1 MTGSKLAPTP
11 TLPARTPAE
20 VADWAASPHPEPRSG
35 FLEMST
41 NLGLGDFGTT
51 SGDSGGSLVG
61 LAAGSNDARLWQD
74 GSRRRIALLQQLE
87 ETDWYRNGDVTYVWH
102 SRNSRVTKVQNP
114 APGPDATG
122 LISALAGGGTIESP
136 DGMAARFLPLRTQAT
151 RLALREPTYV
161 ADRPVYQ
168 LALIPDTPTSL
179 VTEIVIGVDAATGVP
194 LKVAVHTRSG
204 TVAIESKFTSIDFK
218 RPAASNL
225 AFQAPPEAKVAD
237 GANVIA
243 TPNFSN
249 DERQQRDRARTVQD
263 VQSVKGVDQTL
274 LRLATVGGRLGRG
287 RRAAGP
293 QRMAIGES
301 RAHRQAGQWPV
312 RHGEASGDTRLQLA
326 HPGQRPH
333 GGGRCDAERARVRR
347 HADRIDDMS
356 DDLAIETTGL
366 TKRLGHTAVVD
377 QVDLAVPRG
386 SVYGFLGPNGSGK
399 TTTIR
404 MLLGLIWPTAGS
416 FRLLGKTMPA
426 AAPRCSRRSGRSS
439 RDRRSIRGSRAGR
452 TCGVSTPPGPTA
464 SAERAPRASMPP

>member
-1 MTGSKLAPTP
+1 MVVAPSRTRKWRYVVPVALVGLLWAGYSVRDRLEARAAP

-61 LAAGSNDARLWQD
+61 LAVGSNDARLWED
-74 GSRRRIALLQQLE
+74 GSQRRIALLQQLE

-168 LALIPDTPTSL
+168 LALIPDTSTSL

-225 AFQAPPEAKVAD
+225 AFTPPPEAKVAD

-249 DERQQRDRARTVQD
+249 DEQQQRDRARTVED

-274 LRLATVGGRLGRG
+274 LRLATVGDGWDEVVALPGLNGWRLENLGRTATPVSGPYGTGRLLETPVFSLLILDSGRMV
-287 RRAAGP
+287 AG
-293 QRMAIGES
+293 
-301 RAHRQAGQWPV
+301 
-312 RHGEASGDTRLQLA
+312 
-326 HPGQRPH
+326 
-333 GGGRCDAERARVRR
+333 
-347 HADRIDDMS
+347 
-356 DDLAIETTGL
+356 
-366 TKRLGHTAVVD
+366 AVT
-377 QVDLAVPRG
+377 
-386 SVYGFLGPNGSGK
+386 PNGLESAATQIAS
-399 TTTIR
+399 TT
-404 MLLGLIWPTAGS
+404 
-416 FRLLGKTMPA
+416 
-426 AAPRCSRRSGRSS
+426 
-439 RDRRSIRGSRAGR
+439 
-452 TCGVSTPPGPTA
+452 
-464 SAERAPRASMPP
+464 